1 MMTTVRMIEYLPGT
15 YCLVLNRPLNAT
27 DQPRHPMDLMYENDL
42 PSTMFLKRCRM
53 SVEQLLDVSI
63 WKGAGDLAAIIYD
76 EVNESPD
83 DYLKYCLQFLDLPE
97 NAELKQWMLHLD
109 ATGDYTIWWRD
120 QMEPNP
126 VVTFFHSLNNG
137 LWRNF
142 DSLTEFTDLLYAVQ
156 RLLRDIEDYTP
167 LPPPPLPP
175 GDEVR
180 GETRSL
186 PVLNIIT

>member
-1 MMTTVRMIEYLPGT
+1 MMTTIRMIEYLLGT

-27 DQPRHPMDLMYENDL
+27 
-42 PSTMFLKRCRM
+42 
-53 SVEQLLDVSI
+53 
-63 WKGAGDLAAIIYD
+63 
-76 EVNESPD
+76 
-83 DYLKYCLQFLDLPE
+83 
-97 NAELKQWMLHLD
+97 
-109 ATGDYTIWWRD
+109 GDYTSWWRH

-180 GETRSL
+180 ETLSL